1 MMQDLFHILF
11 PKCCLACE
19 QIVLENEDILCHRCR
34 EELPFTQHHL
44 HLKNEVTAKLYGRLR
59 IEFGACMLYFSKRGK
74 VQQLFHNLK
83 YRNHPEISY
92 FLGMMYCEQLKETT
106 LLNNISKIIPVPL
119 HPKKQKKRGYNQVD
133 GFAVALSETFSIP
146 INRELLY
153 KTRKTNSQTTQNLL
167 QRTTKHEEIFDVKIC
182 SKEEG
187 SHFLLIDDILTTG
200 STIESCGKKLLQIP
214 NSKLSVL
221 CLAAT
226 L

>member
-1 MMQDLFHILF
+1 
-11 PKCCLACE
+11 
-19 QIVLENEDILCHRCR
+19 
-34 EELPFTQHHL
+34 
-44 HLKNEVTAKLYGRLR
+44 
-59 IEFGACMLYFSKRGK
+59 
-74 VQQLFHNLK
+74 
-83 YRNHPEISY
+83 
-92 FLGMMYCEQLKETT
+92 
-106 LLNNISKIIPVPL
+106 VPL